1 MSAEQMR
8 TALLL
13 KRARMAPPLRRGVH
27 GVEEGKTFRGEV
39 KPHGVE
45 LLPQPPSPAVQIP
58 GIPGSLLTLDLLSGQ
73 SQQAPLP
80 APPVRKKARKRNR
93 IAPSQVPGVPPAAQQ
108 RPAVGTRLPGLG
120 IQTPE
125 AALVVGDPKGQL
137 RLELGKGAAV
147 CQRLPAGS
155 RCHGKQPAVTVPE
168 KGPALGAVV
177 PPDPPGGPV
186 LRAHRLREGHLR
198 GKHRKSLHSPFP
210 FSGKNFGVQS

>member
-1 MSAEQMR
+1 MSAEQTR

-13 KRARMAPPLRRGVH
+13 KRARMARGDGVH
-27 GVEEGKTFRGEV
+27 GVEEGKAFRGEV
-39 KPHGVE
+39 KPYGVE

-58 GIPGSLLTLDLLSGQ
+58 GVPGSLLTLDLLSGQ

-93 IAPSQVPGVPPAAQQ
+93 IAPPQVPGIAPAPQQ
-108 RPAVGTRLPGLG
+108 NVSIGGWLPDLS

-155 RCHGKQPAVTVPE
+155 HCHGK
-168 KGPALGAVV
+168 
-177 PPDPPGGPV
+177 
-186 LRAHRLREGHLR
+186 
-198 GKHRKSLHSPFP
+198 
-210 FSGKNFGVQS
+210 